1 MSELDLINLARSVT
15 TNELNWFGE
24 MITVNFAMIVAIYY
38 FLSQA
43 RITLKVFSFIL
54 YSLGIMV
61 FFCEMVIEGNLKFAV
76 LTELRALPADHTAL
90 ATQAYLAINA
100 HWIHIVTA
108 VVLNSSFWLLWFGV
122 FYLLFFG
129 KRHFAR

>member
-1 MSELDLINLARSVT
+1 MPELDLMNLARSVT
-15 TNELNWFGE
+15 VNELNWFGQ

-54 YSLGIMV
+54 YSLGILV
-61 FFCEMVIEGNLKFAV
+61 FFCEMVIEGNVKFAV
-76 LTELRALPADHTAL
+76 LASLRALPPAHVSPV
-90 ATQAYLAINA
+90 TQAYLAINA
-100 HWIHIVTA
+100 SWFHIMTA
-108 VVLNSSFWLLWFGV
+108 VIFNSSFWLLWLGV

>member
-1 MSELDLINLARSVT
+1 MSELDLLNLSRSVT
-15 TNELNWFGE
+15 VNELNWFGQ

-43 RITLKVFSFIL
+43 RTTLKVFSFIL
-54 YSLGIMV
+54 YTMGVLV

-76 LTELRALPADHTAL
+76 VAALKALPEAHTSL
-90 ATQAYLAINA
+90 PTQAYLAINA

>member
-1 MSELDLINLARSVT
+1 MSELDLLNLGRSVT
-15 TNELNWFGE
+15 VNELSWFGQ

-43 RITLKVFSFIL
+43 RMTLKVFSFIL
-54 YSLGIMV
+54 YTMGVMV
-61 FFCEMVIEGNLKFAV
+61 FFGEMVIDGNVKFAV
-76 LTELRALPADHTAL
+76 LSALKALPAAHTSPL
-90 ATQAYLAINA
+90 TQAYLAINA
-100 HWIHIVTA
+100 HWIHIVTS
-108 VVLNSSFWLLWFGV
+108 VVINSSFWLLWIGV

>member
-1 MSELDLINLARSVT
+1 MSEFDLVNLGRSVT
-15 TNELNWFGE
+15 ANELNWFGE

-43 RITLKVFSFIL
+43 RVTLKVFSFIV
-54 YSLGIMV
+54 YTVGILV
-61 FFCEMVIEGNLKFAV
+61 FFCEMVMEGNLKFAV
-76 LTELRALPADHTAL
+76 MAALRALPAAHTSVP
-90 ATQAYLAINA
+90 TQAYLAINA
-100 HWIHIVTA
+100 HWIHIVAA